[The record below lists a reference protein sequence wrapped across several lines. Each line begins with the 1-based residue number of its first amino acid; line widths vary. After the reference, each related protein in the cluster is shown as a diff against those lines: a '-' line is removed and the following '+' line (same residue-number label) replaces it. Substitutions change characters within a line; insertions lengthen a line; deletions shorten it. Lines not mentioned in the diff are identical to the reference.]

1 MVSPYVM
8 QSGEIASAILLR
20 KGQKLH
26 YHFFAKCI
34 FLSMYAESVKKNVLV
49 LVFSFNTA
57 VFLAGVLKI
66 AQIDKSA
73 D

>member
-1 MVSPYVM
+1 
-8 QSGEIASAILLR
+8 
-20 KGQKLH
+20 
-26 YHFFAKCI
+26 
-34 FLSMYAESVKKNVLV
+34 MYAESVKKNVLV